1 MSDAKKYKMRPGK
14 RLPNGKLVPIH
25 AGGNSFLTA
34 EGEHAVTPALHT
46 AWRRGDVEI
55 DDYDEGKTKPA
66 RKKAGKK
73 RAAKKAAEKPD
84 EKPAADK
91 PAKTEDK

>member
-1 MSDAKKYKMRPGK
+1 MSDAKKYKMRPAK
-14 RLPNGKLVPIH
+14 RLPNGKLIPIH
-25 AGGNSFLTA
+25 AGGNSYLTA

-46 AWRRGDVEI
+46 AWDRGDVEI
-55 DDYDEGKTKPA
+55 DDYPPKAP
-66 RKKAGKK
+66 KKASKK
-73 RAAKKAAEKPD
+73 KAAKKAA